1 MTTCTYV
8 SRLESLVKKVESVVQ
23 SFQCA
28 TIQPSK
34 DQYQV
39 LEALSVKLATAAAN
53 VPVEIKALKKRQT
66 EPSCAEGRQLISQ
79 AQSDRKEI
87 INTAQL
93 KNRNL
98 FGRNISLIFKGPQ
111 DSVVDSSTTKVRK
124 QLTRMRCQSICSLSP
139 NGLISWAVAYT
150 PTTWTANLMSNDTF
164 NYLIEHIEPQGVI
177 VWPSEIYNILRGL
190 GAEEPLRGSHGYHE
204 FLKGKFA
211 LARSQVRD

>member
-53 VPVEIKALKKRQT
+53 VPVEIKALKKRNT
-66 EPSCAEGRQLISQ
+66 EPACAEGRQLISQ

-93 KNRNL
+93 KNRSL
-98 FGRNISLIFKGPQ
+98 FG
-111 DSVVDSSTTKVRK
+111 
-124 QLTRMRCQSICSLSP
+124 
-139 NGLISWAVAYT
+139 
-150 PTTWTANLMSNDTF
+150 
-164 NYLIEHIEPQGVI
+164 
-177 VWPSEIYNILRGL
+177 
-190 GAEEPLRGSHGYHE
+190 
-204 FLKGKFA
+204 
-211 LARSQVRD
+211 